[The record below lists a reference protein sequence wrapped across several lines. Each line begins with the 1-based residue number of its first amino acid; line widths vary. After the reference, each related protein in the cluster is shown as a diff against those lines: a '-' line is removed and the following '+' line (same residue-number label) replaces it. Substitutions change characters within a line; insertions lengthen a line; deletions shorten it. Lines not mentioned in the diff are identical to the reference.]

1 MTPAQSG
8 SLRTELDAADAAFKS
23 HIGLP
28 PAADDNGE
36 ATEAWALR
44 ALKLSR
50 AAADALATY
59 AENSYE
65 RGVTTV
71 DAFAAT
77 LVEAEVWHQ
86 QNERTIRWC
95 LSELGRAGAQ
105 ISW

>member
-1 MTPAQSG
+1 MTTAQSAP
-8 SLRTELDAADAAFKS
+8 LRTELDAADAAFKC
-23 HIGLP
+23 HISAP
-28 PAADDNGE
+28 PAADDHGA

-65 RGVTTV
+65 RGAITT
-71 DAFAAT
+71 DTFAAT

-86 QNERTIRWC
+86 QNERTVRWC
-95 LSELGRAGAQ
+95 LTELGRADAEIG
-105 ISW
+105 W